1 MIPQDTIEQ
10 ILQRVSIVEVIGS
23 RIQLKKSGQNYK
35 GLCPFHNDRKNPSLS
50 VSEEKGLYHC
60 FSCGAGGNALT
71 FLKEFDKLDFIDSIR
86 ELGKMAGI
94 DIENYL
100 TGTQDNI
107 LLRERLKTMHQ
118 LAQEYFIKQLY
129 SRTLSA
135 QKAVSIIK
143 QRYLDKNTVKTF
155 GLGFGGDKRDGLFQ
169 ELRKQGFD
177 PDEIIFSGLCGK
189 TDQGR
194 IYDRFQQ
201 RITFPVQE
209 ADSTIVAFGGR
220 AILANAS
227 AKYINSPETPLF
239 KKGNILYG
247 WNFAK
252 ESATKNSQVILAE
265 GYLDIIR
272 LHQAGFCFAA
282 APLGTGLTE
291 DHIIFLKHK
300 VKEIILCFDGDNAG
314 QKSAYR
320 SAGLCAKFG
329 IKTRVTALPE
339 NEDPDTFLLSNGT
352 HAFKQLL
359 ETSVLGEDFVLE
371 TASALL
377 PDSIAFLNSVFEYGI
392 QLDGAILT
400 EQFLKKIAEKAAV
413 SLASVELEFSRFR
426 KNYERFSPDQKP
438 ESPKKNLTNAHELI
452 AILINYPQ
460 FADDAA
466 EIITPQDFA
475 DPEYE
480 QIFRN
485 ILLNP
490 EKTAEYW
497 IRQVGHSNLIQEVAK
512 VTSIPDMRIIKNHA
526 VQIRLKS
533 LENQSAKL
541 SQEILKS
548 EQTETNNYALIE
560 KIKELQSEKIALKN
574 TFYHL

>member
-1 MIPQDTIEQ
+1 MIPQDAIEK

-50 VSEEKGLYHC
+50 VSEKKGLYHC

-86 ELGKMAGI
+86 ELGKIAGI

-100 TGTQDNI
+100 KGTQDNI
-107 LLRERLKTMHQ
+107 LLRERLKIMHQ
-118 LAQEYFIKQLY
+118 SAQEYFIRQLY

-155 GLGFGGDKRDGLFQ
+155 GLGFGGDKSNGLFQ

-177 PDEIIFSGLCGK
+177 PDEIILSGLCGK

-209 ADSTIVAFGGR
+209 ADSTIIAFGGR
-220 AILANAS
+220 AVFANAS

-252 ESATKNSQVILAE
+252 ESAAKNSQIILAE

-320 SAGLCAKFG
+320 SAGLCATLG
-329 IKTRVTALPE
+329 IKTRVIALPE
-339 NEDPDTFLLSNGT
+339 NEDPDTFLLSKGT

-359 ETSVLGEDFVLE
+359 ENALLGEDFVLD

-377 PDSIAFLNSVFEYGI
+377 PDTTAFLNAVFEYGI
-392 QLDGAILT
+392 QLDRAILT

-426 KNYERFSPDQKP
+426 KNYERFSSDPTP
-438 ESPKKNLTNAHELI
+438 ESPKKNSTNAHELI
-452 AILINYPQ
+452 AILINYPE

-466 EIITPQDFA
+466 EIIAPQDFS
-475 DPEYE
+475 DPEHE
-480 QIFRN
+480 QIFRS

-490 EKTAEYW
+490 EKTPEYW
-497 IRQVGHSNLIQEVAK
+497 IRQVGNSHLIQEVAK

-548 EQTETNNYALIE
+548 EQSKTNNYALIK
-560 KIKELQSEKIALKN
+560 KIQELQSEKIALKN